1 VYLNWMEEIRPWC
14 ISRQLW
20 WGHQIPVWYRGEYG
34 PDQEVHCGLTPPEG
48 EGWTRDPDVLDTWFS
63 SALWPFATLGW
74 PEDTPQ
80 LRAFYPTDVNSTARD
95 IIFLWVAR
103 MVMMGLEFCGEV
115 PFRDV
120 YIHSVIQAP
129 DGRRMSKSLGTGIDP
144 LEVIDAHG
152 ADATRF
158 GLLAMSSTQ
167 DVRYSAEKVEQGQK
181 LANKLF
187 NASRFV
193 LLRVGD
199 GVEAAARVGGGGFVE
214 DRWILSR
221 LQRAKR
227 ATRSAIEAYEFHRA
241 ALGLYDFVFEEL
253 CDRYIELVKPRL
265 DDPDVQATLLHVLRE
280 TLAMAHPVIPFVT
293 EEIWSLLPDADGS
306 LLAAAP
312 YPTADDALLDEA
324 AEAAIERQFEAVQA
338 VRAWRQAVGAPPGPR
353 LPAAISGDFDGI
365 LDGILLLARL
375 ELADAAPG
383 DIPPIPVPGGT
394 IAILPNP
401 HVDLQA
407 HAERTAQQR
416 RKLESEI
423 KRAEG
428 KLANAGFVDKA
439 PADVVQAERD
449 KLERLKRELD
459 EL

>member
-1 VYLNWMEEIRPWC
+1 MEEIRPWC

-48 EGWTRDPDVLDTWFS
+48 EGWERDPDVLDTWFS

-74 PEDTPQ
+74 PQDTPE
-80 LRAFYPTDVNSTARD
+80 LRAFYPTKVNSTARD

-103 MVMMGLEFCGEV
+103 MIMMGLEFREQV
-115 PFRDV
+115 PFEQV

-193 LLRVGD
+193 LLALADDVS
-199 GVEAAARVGGGGFVE
+199 AQARPSSVE

-227 ATRSAIEAYEFHRA
+227 DTREAIEKFEFHRA
-241 ALGLYDFVFEEL
+241 ALGLYEFVFDEL
-253 CDRYIELVKPRL
+253 CDRYLELVKPRL
-265 DDPDVQATLLHVLRE
+265 DDRDVQATLLHVLRE
-280 TLAMAHPVIPFVT
+280 TLAMAHPVMPFVT
-293 EEIWSLLPDADGS
+293 EELWSHLPGS
-306 LLAAAP
+306 DTLLAASP
-312 YPTADDALLDEA
+312 YPVADDAYLDDA

-338 VRAWRQAVGAPPGPR
+338 VRAWRQAIGAPPGPK
-353 LPAAISGDFDGI
+353 LPAFIDGDFDGI

-375 ELADAAPG
+375 ELVSG
-383 DIPPIPVPGGT
+383 DRPDVQPIAVPGGT
-394 IAILPNP
+394 IAILPNE
-401 HVDLQA
+401 HVDLEA
-407 HAERTAQQR
+407 HAKRMAQQR
-416 RKLESEI
+416 QTLQAEI

-449 KLERLKRELD
+449 KLERLRRELD